1 MVMKVPFLDLKRTT
15 DRIFHSAHNHIR
27 DALQSCS
34 FVGGAPVET
43 FEDKLSAYF
52 GGNFSVACANGTDAL
67 IIALQASGMK
77 PGMKIGVPN
86 VTFWASYEAI
96 VNIGCIPV
104 LIDIDKQDLQ
114 ISLQSLEDAITK
126 VHLDGLIIAHL
137 FGWCSRNIS
146 AIRCLCAERSI
157 ACIEDGAQ
165 SFGVELQNSKDS
177 YESIFKSSS
186 IATLSFYP
194 SKVLGGC
201 MDGGAILT
209 PDKNKAA
216 LCKVLRDHGRA
227 EHYTYSHVGW
237 NSRMSGTQAI
247 WLSHS
252 LSFVDNFIQERNE
265 AVRIYEALLP
275 KSDLYRLVTQ
285 PHHVRGNGYLLV
297 LELNK
302 SLQVEAIVEN
312 LATQG
317 VSTGRVYPSTLDQ
330 QPSSEQ
336 ALKPVSLVHSRNFCS
351 RVINLP
357 LFPGITAQE
366 IEYTVSCFLECL
378 KALANKDTRL

>member
-1 MVMKVPFLDLKRTT
+1 MAMKVPFLDLKRTT
-15 DRIFHSAHNHIR
+15 DRIFHKAHSQLLEG
-27 DALQSCS
+27 LQSCS

-43 FEDKLSAYF
+43 FEEKLSAHC
-52 GGNFSVACANGTDAL
+52 GGSYSVACANGTDAL

-77 PGMKIGVPN
+77 PGMTIGVPN

-104 LIDIDKQDLQ
+104 LIDIDREDLQ
-114 ISLQSLEDAITK
+114 ISLQSLEDAISK

-137 FGWCSRNIS
+137 FGWCSRNIWE
-146 AIRCLCAERSI
+146 IRRLCAERSI

-165 SFGVELQNSKDS
+165 SFGVELENHKHS
-177 YESIFKSSS
+177 YESIFQSSS

-209 PDKNKAA
+209 QDKDKAA
-216 LCKVLRDHGRA
+216 LCRVLRDHGRS
-227 EHYTYSHVGW
+227 EHYMYSHVGW

-247 WLSHS
+247 WLAHALS
-252 LSFVDNFIQERNE
+252 LVDTFIHERNE
-265 AVRIYEALLP
+265 ALKLYEDLLP
-275 KSDLYRLVTQ
+275 TSDLYRQ
-285 PHHVRGNGYLLV
+285 MSKPASVRGNGYLFV
-297 LELNK
+297 LELHA
-302 SLQVEAIVEN
+302 SLSVEVLVKKLLE
-312 LATQG
+312 QG
-317 VSTGRVYPSTLDQ
+317 VATGRVYPSTLDQ
-330 QPSSEQ
+330 QPSAQQ
-336 ALKPVSLVHSRNFCS
+336 ALMPVTLDCSRDFCS

-366 IEYTVSCFLECL
+366 VEYVVTCFLECV
-378 KALANKDTRL
+378 KAI